1 MGIEIRAAKCDDAP
15 AMSRLMVDTWLE
27 AHRGQM
33 PDHLWEARRSEWT
46 YEVSERGWRRMLAG
60 IAGGS
65 NSNDRVFVAT
75 ENGTVVG
82 LAACT
87 AKPDL
92 RTVSVGSLYVLV
104 THQRMHIGRDLLDRV
119 LAEYAELEAKA
130 VHIGV
135 LAANVPARRF
145 YEAMGGQLGEKRDFD
160 EEGEM
165 LPEVV
170 YVWDI
175 RR

>member
-1 MGIEIRAAKCDDAP
+1 MSIEIRAARCDDAP

-46 YEVSERGWRRMLAG
+46 YEVSERGWRRTLAS
-60 IAGGS
+60 IASGATP
-65 NSNDRVFVAT
+65 NDRVFVAT
-75 ENGTVVG
+75 ESGTVVG

-104 THQRMHIGRDLLDRV
+104 SHQRMHIGRDLLDRV
-119 LAEYAELEAKA
+119 LAEYAELGARA
-130 VHIGV
+130 VHIAV
-135 LAANVPARRF
+135 LAANLPARRF
-145 YEAMGGQLGEKRDFD
+145 YEAMGGQFGEEREFD
-160 EEGEM
+160 EDGEM

-170 YVWDI
+170 YVWDLD
-175 RR
+175 R